1 MALYDNIIV
10 PLDGSELSS
19 HALAP
24 ACLMAGISGA
34 DLTLARAF
42 DPIPVWHAD
51 AEHGRFSSA
60 MALAEHDRIT
70 AFLAAER
77 GRLERMG
84 VTAPVHVAAWE
95 GPADEFIV
103 DLGNRHPGALIVMST
118 HGRGGL
124 SRLVMGS
131 VTSRVVRSV
140 SNPTL
145 VVRGWGKGGTAV
157 GKSLDNIIVPLDGSA
172 FAERS
177 LPHAGELARACG
189 AQLILMRSTHD
200 SDYFRSHTQWTRLD
214 GEGGFHFG
222 GPAEMATSM
231 AALSREYLWRKA
243 AEMEAQF
250 GLTDVE
256 AVNSRE
262 NPVDA
267 VVELAERSRNGLV
280 VMATRGRR
288 GVERALLG
296 SVADQVVRHSPAP
309 TLLVRGP
316 MPVRDEAGER
326 REKEMASV

>member
-34 DLTLARAF
+34 ALTLARAY
-42 DPIPVWHAD
+42 DGIPVWHAD

-70 AFLAAER
+70 AFLAAEK

-84 VTAPVHVAAWE
+84 VIAPVHVAARE

-103 DLGNRHPGALIVMST
+103 DLGHRHPGALIVMST
-118 HGRGGL
+118 HGRGGF

-140 SNPTL
+140 VNPTL
-145 VVRGWGKGGTAV
+145 VVRGWGRGGTAV

-172 FAERS
+172 FAEHA
-177 LPHAGELARACG
+177 LPHACELARACG
-189 AQLILMRSTHD
+189 AQLILVRSTHD
-200 SDYFRSHTQWTRLD
+200 TDYFRSHTQWSRLD

-243 AEMEAQF
+243 EAVETQF
-250 GLTDVE
+250 GLSDVE

-262 NPVDA
+262 NPADA

-296 SVADQVVRHSPAP
+296 SVADQVVRRSPAP

-316 MPVRDEAGER
+316 MRNGDLAQER
-326 REKEMASV
+326 RESEFAGV